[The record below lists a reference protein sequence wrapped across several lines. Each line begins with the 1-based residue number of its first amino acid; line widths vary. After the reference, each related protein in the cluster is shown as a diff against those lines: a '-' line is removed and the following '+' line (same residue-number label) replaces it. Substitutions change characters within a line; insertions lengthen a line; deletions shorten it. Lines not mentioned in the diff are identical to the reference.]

1 MPLIV
6 MVGMML
12 MIRVRGGRMAMVVA
26 AAVFIM
32 VVFMIV
38 MTVMGGGDSVGGH
51 GGRWYRS

>member
-26 AAVFIM
+26 AAVFMM

-38 MTVMGGGDSVGGH
+38 MTVMDGGDSVGGH